1 MATYTANLASFLLAS
16 AKPDPITVKGLEEAV
31 QKGFHLCTTRGFASE
46 TVVMKDFPTATFIRR
61 KSERA
66 TYEGVRENICD
77 VAVTNRDG
85 WRTYEKDV
93 NFNPDCNLEWVGRT
107 YLDRASGFATR
118 SDPGSLCTSLVSE
131 VFNLHLK
138 SMKESGFID
147 QAWNRHQERLQEVGC
162 QTQETG
168 VEIDDPQDET
178 LNLIDTGGV
187 FMTHFILVGI
197 SFLMI
202 LVKRQGKRRPQ
213 TKTTTES
220 SDISSKSLQ
229 NLSSGEKYMVSD
241 INKKDEVAASSIL
254 ASLHTQQEV
263 VMEQNRKL
271 TKQYEKLTK
280 LMERNGTIAGSYDI
294 FSESADEYVT

>member
-1 MATYTANLASFLLAS
+1 
-16 AKPDPITVKGLEEAV
+16 
-31 QKGFHLCTTRGFASE
+31 
-46 TVVMKDFPTATFIRR
+46 
-61 KSERA
+61 
-66 TYEGVRENICD
+66 
-77 VAVTNRDG
+77 
-85 WRTYEKDV
+85 
-93 NFNPDCNLEWVGRT
+93 
-107 YLDRASGFATR
+107 
-118 SDPGSLCTSLVSE
+118 
-131 VFNLHLK
+131 
-138 SMKESGFID
+138 MKESGFID

-202 LVKRQGKRRPQ
+202 LVNEAAQ